1 MSSLHRYVGSF
12 CLGGDSRRLR
22 GHGQR
27 GDSMSCSRG
36 LARRCGAA
44 GESRLPRLKNQSTSI
59 RQRRRRTRRGR
70 RLRRRGRLP
79 EAARREAR
87 TQQRRC
93 RPCYS
98 SPRARRLVYRA
109 TNARSCH
116 TLSRVRG
123 GTILPVPIVGRR
135 CRRNAMARGV
145 VPRPQ
150 STERT
155 TTVCIPHG
163 RNRCVHVPA
172 CTRTSYGS
180 SVTTRHRHR
189 REAAA
194 ALRVRE
200 YARVCAYS
208 GWSRG
213 RGGWPGGR
221 RKRVERRRG

>member
-1 MSSLHRYVGSF
+1 MCSSSQKSIDV
-12 CLGGDSRRLR
+12 DTT
-22 GHGQR
+22 
-27 GDSMSCSRG
+27 
-36 LARRCGAA
+36 A
-44 GESRLPRLKNQSTSI
+44 STTASATTTATAT
-59 RQRRRRTRRGR
+59 RT
-70 RLRRRGRLP
+70 
-79 EAARREAR
+79 AARSGAKRSENPATAMSPMLFESAR
-87 TQQRRC
+87 AAVSISR
-93 RPCYS
+93 
-98 SPRARRLVYRA
+98 

-116 TLSRVRG
+116 TLSPRLRAVRG
-123 GTILPVPIVGRR
+123 GTSLPADRCRR

-145 VPRPQ
+145 VPQPQ

-180 SVTTRHRHR
+180 SVTTRHRHK

-208 GWSRG
+208 GWG
-213 RGGWPGGR
+213 RGAAGAGR
-221 RKRVERRRG
+221 REGEREWNGDEDRRGIGERDRQGG